1 MRRSRSGQVLVAAAT
16 LMLAVLLVSAM
27 SIPVIN
33 TDIEPSSAI
42 YNKVGQIVFKHV
54 ADIITIMSAY
64 QCAKAVVYSD
74 GKERIASYSND
85 PILKQELDKQLKKL
99 KQEITKLNVQD
110 VKITMDEAQINAI
123 STDWNG
129 NPKSP
134 KAGRVTAIMDIKL
147 TIEFKG
153 GGRIYKYKY
162 EERLAIDTLGSGTF
176 KANPVQGLGAIQTA
190 VGFIP
195 IVGAFTDNIEGVE
208 FSLSLY
214 IKEYSVYG
222 YGTDNYKKNLGPKE
236 REDLDEMVYQFEKS
250 NMVVDML
257 KPRKVVSQGGGKSE
271 MGPKF
276 VNIRWE
282 EYMKVDWSGIVVG
295 LLLDAV
301 EPLKLVGKGFK
312 VITKSLKAISYTD
325 TGLSDNSAREVEIVS
340 PKLDILGTG
349 KIGKEFWDSF
359 NKYFNQ
365 RRKVEPIKESQPGA
379 KTNLNQGR
387 NEKGGSYG
395 GGGGGGG
402 GGPGDIIDEA
412 TNRVSDVFRKG
423 LYPEYR
429 IDAVNIQSDLI
440 NQWIKVLTESGQ
452 SGVDWTSGKYHL
464 LAENIASAEKRPAYI
479 VDNDP
484 LLLIGL
490 SLHNGNALFTS
501 CVWLNG
507 AWYAP

>member
-42 YNKVGQIVFKHV
+42 YNKVGQIVFKQV

-64 QCAKAVVYSD
+64 QCAKALVYSD

-99 KQEITKLNVQD
+99 KQEITKLKVQD

-153 GGRIYKYKY
+153 GERSYRYKY
-162 EERLAIDTLGSGTF
+162 EERLVIDTLGSGAF

-195 IVGAFTDNIEGVE
+195 IVGAFADNIEGVE
-208 FSLSLY
+208 FVLSLY
-214 IKEYSVYG
+214 IKEYTIFG
-222 YGTDNYKKNLGPKE
+222 YGTDNYKINLGPKE
-236 REDLDEMVYQFEKS
+236 EEDLNEMTYTFEKTF
-250 NMVVDML
+250 MVLDML
-257 KPRKVVSQGGGKSE
+257 KPRKVVKVGGGKSE

-276 VNIRWE
+276 VRIRWE

-301 EPLKLVGKGFK
+301 QPLKLVGKGFR
-312 VITKSLKAISYTD
+312 VITKSSKATSYTD
-325 TGLSDNSAREVEIVS
+325 TDNSAREVEIVS

-349 KIGKEFWDSF
+349 KIGGNFWDSF
-359 NKYFNQ
+359 NNFFNQ

-387 NEKGGSYG
+387 NEGGGSYG

-402 GGPGDIIDEA
+402 GGPGDIIEEA
-412 TNRVSDVFRKG
+412 TNKVSDILG
-423 LYPEYR
+423 YR
-429 IDAVNIQSDLI
+429 TIPKELGTKARSIQRDLI
-440 NQWIKVLTESGQ
+440 DQFYKALREESGK

-464 LAENIASAEKRPAYI
+464 LAENIASAKKRPAYI

-484 LLLIGL
+484 LLSIGL
-490 SLHNGNALFTS
+490 PLHNGNALFTS

>member
-1 MRRSRSGQVLVAAAT
+1 VKRSRSGQVLVTAAT

-64 QCAKAVVYSD
+64 QCAKAFVYSD

-110 VKITMDEAQINAI
+110 VKITMDEAQINAK

-134 KAGRVTAIMDIKL
+134 KAGKVTAIMDIKL

-162 EERLAIDTLGSGTF
+162 EERLAIDTLDSSASKT
-176 KANPVQGLGAIQTA
+176 NPVQGLGAIQTA

-195 IVGAFTDNIEGVE
+195 IVGAFTDNIEGVQ
-208 FSLSLY
+208 FGIGLY

-222 YGTDNYKKNLGPKE
+222 YGTDNYKINLGPKE
-236 REDLDEMVYQFEKS
+236 REDIDEMVYTFGKV

-257 KPRKVVSQGGGKSE
+257 KPRKVVSQGHGRSKV
-271 MGPKF
+271 GPKF
-276 VNIRWE
+276 ANIQWE

-301 EPLKLVGKGFK
+301 QPLKLVGKGFK
-312 VITKSLKAISYTD
+312 VITKSSKATSYTD
-325 TGLSDNSAREVEIVS
+325 TDNSAREVEIVS

-349 KIGKEFWDSF
+349 KIGGNFWDSF
-359 NKYFNQ
+359 NNFFNQ

-387 NEKGGSYG
+387 NEGGGSYG

-402 GGPGDIIDEA
+402 GGPGDIIEEA
-412 TNRVSDVFRKG
+412 TNKVSDILG
-423 LYPEYR
+423 YR
-429 IDAVNIQSDLI
+429 TIPKELGTKARSIQRDLI
-440 NQWIKVLTESGQ
+440 DQFYKALREESGK

-464 LAENIASAEKRPAYI
+464 LAENIASAKKRPAYI

-484 LLLIGL
+484 LLSIGL
-490 SLHNGNALFTS
+490 PLHNGNALFTS

>member
-1 MRRSRSGQVLVAAAT
+1 
-16 LMLAVLLVSAM
+16 MLAVLLVSAM

-42 YNKVGQIVFKHV
+42 YNKVGYIVFKHV

-64 QCAKAVVYSD
+64 QCAKALVYSD

-99 KQEITKLNVQD
+99 KQEITKLNVQN

-153 GGRIYKYKY
+153 GERSYKYKY
-162 EERLAIDTLGSGTF
+162 EERLVIDTLGSRAF

-195 IVGAFTDNIEGVE
+195 IVGAFADNIEGVE
-208 FSLSLY
+208 FSISLY
-214 IKEYSVYG
+214 IKEYSVFG
-222 YGTDNYKKNLGPKE
+222 YGTDNYKINLGPKE
-236 REDLDEMVYQFEKS
+236 EEDLNEMVYTFGKV

-257 KPRKVVSQGGGKSE
+257 KPRKVVNVDYGRSE
-271 MGPKF
+271 VGPKR
-276 VNIRWE
+276 VLIRWE

-301 EPLKLVGKGFK
+301 QPLKLVGKGFR
-312 VITKSLKAISYTD
+312 VITRSSKAISYTD
-325 TGLSDNSAREVEIVS
+325 TGLSDNSAREVEIAS
-340 PKLDILGTG
+340 PKLDILDKG
-349 KIGKEFWDSF
+349 KIGKMFWDSF
-359 NKYFNQ
+359 NNFFNQ
-365 RRKVEPIKESQPGA
+365 RRKIEPIKESQPGA

-387 NEKGGSYG
+387 NEGGGSYG

-402 GGPGDIIDEA
+402 GGPGDIIEEA
-412 TNRVSDVFRKG
+412 TKKVSDILR
-423 LYPEYR
+423 YR
-429 IDAVNIQSDLI
+429 TIPKELGTKARSKQMDLI
-440 NQWIKVLTESGQ
+440 DQFYKALREESGK

-464 LAENIASAEKRPAYI
+464 LAENIASAKKRPAYI
-479 VDNDP
+479 IDNDP

-490 SLHNGNALFTS
+490 PLHNGNALFTS

>member
-54 ADIITIMSAY
+54 ADIITVMSAY
-64 QCAKAVVYSD
+64 QCSKALVYSD
-74 GKERIASYSND
+74 GKETIASYSND

-99 KQEITKLNVQD
+99 KQELTKKLKVQD

-129 NPKSP
+129 DPKSP

-153 GGRIYKYKY
+153 GESIYKYRY
-162 EERLAIDTLGSGTF
+162 EERLVIDTLAGGAF

-195 IVGAFTDNIEGVE
+195 IVGAFADTIEGVG
-208 FSLSLY
+208 FGIGLY
-214 IKEYSVYG
+214 VKEYSVFG

-236 REDLDEMVYQFEKS
+236 KADLDEMVYTFGKV

-257 KPRKVVSQGGGKSE
+257 KPRKVVDEGYGRSE
-271 MGPKF
+271 LGPKF
-276 VNIRWE
+276 VNIQWE

-295 LLLDAV
+295 LLLEAV
-301 EPLKLVGKGFK
+301 EPLKLVGKGFR
-312 VITKSLKAISYTD
+312 VITKSKAISYTD
-325 TGLSDNSAREVEIVS
+325 TGLSDNSAREVEIIS
-340 PKLDILGTG
+340 PQFNI
-349 KIGKEFWDSF
+349 IGRYWDSF
-359 NKYFNQ
+359 NNFFNQ
-365 RRKVEPIKESQPGA
+365 RRKIEPIKESQPGA

-387 NEKGGSYG
+387 NQEGGSYG
-395 GGGGGGG
+395 ERGGGGG
-402 GGPGDIIDEA
+402 GGPGDIIEEA
-412 TNRVSDVFRKG
+412 TNKVSDILG
-423 LYPEYR
+423 YR
-429 IDAVNIQSDLI
+429 TPIPKELGSKARSKQMEFN
-440 NQWIKVLTESGQ
+440 
-452 SGVDWTSGKYHL
+452 
-464 LAENIASAEKRPAYI
+464 
-479 VDNDP
+479 
-484 LLLIGL
+484 
-490 SLHNGNALFTS
+490 
-501 CVWLNG
+501 
-507 AWYAP
+507 

>member
-42 YNKVGQIVFKHV
+42 YNKVGQIVFEQV

-64 QCAKAVVYSD
+64 QCAKALVYSD

-85 PILKQELDKQLKKL
+85 PILKQELDKQLQKL
-99 KQEITKLNVQD
+99 KQEITKLNVQN

-123 STDWNG
+123 STDWDG

-147 TIEFKG
+147 TVEFKG
-153 GGRIYKYKY
+153 DGRIYKYKY
-162 EERLAIDTLGSGTF
+162 EERLAIDTLGSGAF

-195 IVGAFTDNIEGVE
+195 IVGAFADNIEGVE

-214 IKEYSVYG
+214 IKEYSIFG
-222 YGTDNYKKNLGPKE
+222 YGTDNYKINLGPKE
-236 REDLDEMVYQFEKS
+236 KEDLNEMVYTFGKTF
-250 NMVVDML
+250 MVLDML
-257 KPRKVVSQGGGKSE
+257 KPRKVVKVGGGASE

-301 EPLKLVGKGFK
+301 QPLKLVGKGFK
-312 VITKSLKAISYTD
+312 VITKSSKATSYTD
-325 TGLSDNSAREVEIVS
+325 TDNSVREVEIVS
-340 PKLDILGTG
+340 PKLDILDTG
-349 KIGKEFWDSF
+349 KIGKKFWDSF
-359 NKYFNQ
+359 NNFFNQ

-387 NEKGGSYG
+387 NEGGGSYG

-402 GGPGDIIDEA
+402 GGPVDIIEEA
-412 TNRVSDVFRKG
+412 TKKVSDILG
-423 LYPEYR
+423 YR
-429 IDAVNIQSDLI
+429 TIPKELGTQARSKQMDLI
-440 NQWIKVLTESGQ
+440 PQFYKALGEELGK

-464 LAENIASAEKRPAYI
+464 LAENIASAKKRPAYI

-484 LLLIGL
+484 LLSIGL
-490 SLHNGNALFTS
+490 PLHNGNAFFTS

>member
-42 YNKVGQIVFKHV
+42 YNLVGQIVFEQV
-54 ADIITIMSAY
+54 ADIITSMSAY
-64 QCAKAVVYSD
+64 QCAKALVYSD
-74 GKERIASYSND
+74 GKETIASYSND

-99 KQEITKLNVQD
+99 KQEITKLKVQD

-123 STDWNG
+123 STDWDG

-134 KAGRVTAIMDIKL
+134 KAGKVTAIMDIKL
-147 TIEFKG
+147 TVEFKG
-153 GGRIYKYKY
+153 DGRIYKYKY
-162 EERLAIDTLGSGTF
+162 EERLAIDTLGSVAF

-195 IVGAFTDNIEGVE
+195 IVGAFADNIEGVE
-208 FSLSLY
+208 FGLSLY
-214 IKEYSVYG
+214 IKEYSIFG

-236 REDLDEMVYQFEKS
+236 REDIDEMVYTFGKA

-257 KPRKVVSQGGGKSE
+257 KPRKVVKVGGGRSE

-301 EPLKLVGKGFK
+301 QPLKLVGKGFR
-312 VITKSLKAISYTD
+312 VITKSKAISYTD
-325 TGLSDNSAREVEIVS
+325 TGLSDNSAREVEIIS
-340 PKLDILGTG
+340 PKFDIRN
-349 KIGKEFWDSF
+349 IGRFWDSF
-359 NKYFNQ
+359 NNFFNQ
-365 RRKVEPIKESQPGA
+365 RRKLEPSKGSQPDA
-379 KTNLNQGR
+379 QTNLNQGR
-387 NEKGGSYG
+387 NQQGGSYG
-395 GGGGGGG
+395 GGGDGGG
-402 GGPGDIIDEA
+402 GGPGDIIEEA
-412 TNRVSDVFRKG
+412 TNKVSDILG
-423 LYPEYR
+423 YR
-429 IDAVNIQSDLI
+429 TIPKELVIKARGKQMDLI
-440 NQWIKVLTESGQ
+440 DQFYKALGEESGK

-464 LAENIASAEKRPAYI
+464 LAENIASAKKRPAYI

-490 SLHNGNALFTS
+490 PLHNGNALFTS